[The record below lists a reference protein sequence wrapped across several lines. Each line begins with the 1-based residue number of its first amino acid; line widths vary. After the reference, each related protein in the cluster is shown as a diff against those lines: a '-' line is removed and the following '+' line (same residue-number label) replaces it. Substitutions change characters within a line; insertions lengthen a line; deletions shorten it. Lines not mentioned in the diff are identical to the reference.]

1 TYIIFVAWTFIQGV
15 LAYFFFPETRK
26 RTLEE
31 LDKIFEAKNPVKYSV
46 QQHTL
51 AITEDKTV
59 VAIDK
64 DKGQV

>member
-1 TYIIFVAWTFIQGV
+1 MHIKTIQ
-15 LAYFFFPETRK
+15 
-26 RTLEE
+26 LEE